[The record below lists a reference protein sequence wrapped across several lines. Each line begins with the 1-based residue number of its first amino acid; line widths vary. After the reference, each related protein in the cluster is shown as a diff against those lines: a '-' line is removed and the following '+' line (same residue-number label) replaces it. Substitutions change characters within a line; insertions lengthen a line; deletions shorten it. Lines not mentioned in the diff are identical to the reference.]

1 MAKSLFVGN
10 LPWGTTGDELKAK
23 FEEHVKVIAARVI
36 TDKFS
41 GKSRG
46 FGFVEV
52 EDADAEKAISSMN
65 GQKLGDR
72 EIVVNEA
79 RPKTERSERSGGGG
93 RGGRRGGSFMPR
105 E

>member
-10 LPWGTTGDELKAK
+10 LPWSATEDEIKAK
-23 FEEHVKVIAARVI
+23 FEEHVKVIAVRLI

-41 GKSRG
+41 GKAKG

-52 EDADAEKAISSMN
+52 EDADMDKAVSAMN
-65 GQKLGDR
+65 GQKIGDR

-79 RPKTERSERSGGGG
+79 RP
-93 RGGRRGGSFMPR
+93 R
-105 E
+105 EARPKRDRF